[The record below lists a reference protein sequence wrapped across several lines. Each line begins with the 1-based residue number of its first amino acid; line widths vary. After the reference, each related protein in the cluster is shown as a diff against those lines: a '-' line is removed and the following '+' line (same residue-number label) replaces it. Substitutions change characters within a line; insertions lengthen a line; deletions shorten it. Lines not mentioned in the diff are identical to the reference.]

1 MLRVEGLEVTFDGVA
16 ALAGVDLEVA
26 GEERLALLGP
36 SGSGKSTLLRA
47 VAGLQPAA
55 AGRVLLAGRD
65 LAGVP
70 PYRRGIGLMLQD
82 GALFP
87 HRDVEGNIAF
97 GLRMAGVPRD
107 ARERRTS
114 ELLDLVG
121 LAGRGRRSVATLS
134 GGERQRVALARALA
148 PEPRLLLLDEPL
160 GSLDGPLRE
169 RLLQDLAELFDR
181 LRLTVVHVTHD
192 VGEAFLIGDR
202 VAVMREGRVV
212 QHAAP
217 DDLWAHPADAWTARF
232 LGMANVLDE
241 GARRVVVRPEAVRVT
256 PGDAATIVAA
266 ERRGPSVL
274 LRVRL
279 DDGRVLEAI
288 TTALSPP
295 RPGDRVAVEID
306 RAGVV
311 ELAPDP

>member
-121 LAGRGRRSVATLS
+121 LAGRERRSVATLS

-279 DDGRVLEAI
+279 DDGEVLEAI

>member
-169 RLLQDLAELFDR
+169 RLLQDLAELFDH

-192 VGEAFLIGDR
+192 VGEAFSIGDR

-279 DDGRVLEAI
+279 DDGEVLEAI

>member
-160 GSLDGPLRE
+160 GSLDGPLHE
-169 RLLQDLAELFDR
+169 RLLQDLAELFDH

-192 VGEAFLIGDR
+192 VGEAFSIGDR

>member
-97 GLRMAGVPRD
+97 GLRMAGVPWD

-169 RLLQDLAELFDR
+169 RLLQDLAELFDH

-192 VGEAFLIGDR
+192 VGEAFSIGDR

>member
-26 GEERLALLGP
+26 GKERLALLGP

-107 ARERRTS
+107 AREHRTS

-169 RLLQDLAELFDR
+169 RLLQDLAELFDH

-192 VGEAFLIGDR
+192 VGEAFSIGDR

-279 DDGRVLEAI
+279 DDGEVLEAI

>member
-121 LAGRGRRSVATLS
+121 LAGRERRSVATLS

-169 RLLQDLAELFDR
+169 RLLQDLAELFDH

-192 VGEAFLIGDR
+192 VGEAFSIGDR

-279 DDGRVLEAI
+279 DDGEVLEAI

>member
-121 LAGRGRRSVATLS
+121 LAGRERRSVATLS

-160 GSLDGPLRE
+160 GSLDGPLHE
-169 RLLQDLAELFDR
+169 RLLQDLAELFDH

-192 VGEAFLIGDR
+192 VGEAFSIGDR

-279 DDGRVLEAI
+279 DDGEVLEAI